1 MAAAAR
7 LAAQL
12 LLLAAAAPSAAAP
25 VASEAV
31 QQEGQPR
38 LRLTVE
44 YAASP
49 LALEELAPRFTW
61 TIPVARSQ
69 RGEMQTS
76 YKIAVAQSTAALAA
90 ALAAAPSV
98 ASKLSRAWGVR
109 EMLLLP
115 QGQPRRR
122 HLRR

>member
-31 QQEGQPR
+31 QQQEGQPR

-76 YKIAVAQSTAALAA
+76 YKIAVAQSTAPASPAGLAWYPA
-90 ALAAAPSV
+90 KKV
-98 ASKLSRAWGVR
+98 VDVLSMPFAY
-109 EMLLLP
+109 
-115 QGQPRRR
+115 
-122 HLRR
+122 